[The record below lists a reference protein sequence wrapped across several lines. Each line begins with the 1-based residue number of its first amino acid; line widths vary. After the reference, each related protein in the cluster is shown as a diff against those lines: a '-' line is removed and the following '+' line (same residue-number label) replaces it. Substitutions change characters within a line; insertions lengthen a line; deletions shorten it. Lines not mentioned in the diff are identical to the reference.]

1 MAEKIRIEDLL
12 PVLEFA
18 TLHGRVENWVFQTSV
33 GNSQQ
38 IKIIR
43 PHTYTPNIVSTDL
56 RIRARTITRYCMG
69 HFNPAVDSIYSD
81 FIKDVY
87 LDTIY
92 VFQIPNAF
100 IKTRYLNIIDQDTY
114 TIYRSDQ
121 VDPIYQGILNPNQ
134 SFIIE
139 VPDVSDIVVTCYK
152 DTLLIHSIYLKMVDD
167 KFDIEVF
174 FEELFELVNFMIP
187 EFDYPDGMVFVTEAI
202 IFAGTAT

>member
-1 MAEKIRIEDLL
+1 MPDKIQIEDII
-12 PVLEFA
+12 PVLELA
-18 TLHGRVENWVFQTSV
+18 TLHGRVENWVFQTSL

-38 IKIIR
+38 IKIIK
-43 PHTYTPNIVSTDL
+43 PNTYSPNQVSTDL
-56 RIRARTITRYCMG
+56 RIRARAIMRYCMG

-100 IKTRYLNIIDQDTY
+100 IKTRYLNIIDQDSY

-134 SFIIE
+134 SFIVE
-139 VPDVSDIVVTCYK
+139 VPDTSILTLTCFK
-152 DTLLIHSIYLKMVDD
+152 GSVLIHSITIKMVYANFKIDR
-167 KFDIEVF
+167 F
-174 FEELFELVNFMIP
+174 FEELFELVNFNIP

-202 IFAGTAT
+202 IFAGTAI